1 MWAYTRSR
9 ASGTFHGRTSN
20 VDYLLTIEYL
30 DADVEM
36 LDISRSGEDPD
47 TQIQRLM
54 DKLRRAR
61 DDMRRMEDDLDRE
74 RRERRRMQMQLADAQ
89 DNLARTTRTA
99 KNDMEDLK
107 RANERHLER
116 IVELE
121 RELEKRN
128 SVRPAS
134 VPITGPP
141 AQSTPT
147 TLANSIS
154 DVPADIQI
162 DSKEE
167 MAKAM
172 RESL

>member
-1 MWAYTRSR
+1 MANSFRS
-9 ASGTFHGRTSN
+9 
-20 VDYLLTIEYL
+20 YLLTLAYS

-36 LDISRSGEDPD
+36 LDISRSGDDPD

-61 DDMRRMEDDLDRE
+61 EEMRRMEDDLDRE
-74 RRERRRMQMQLADAQ
+74 RRDRRRMQMQLADAQ
-89 DNLARTTRTA
+89 DNLVRTTRAA
-99 KNDMEDLK
+99 KSDVEDLK
-107 RANERHLER
+107 KANDRHLER

-128 SVRPAS
+128 PGRTAS
-134 VPITGPP
+134 VPITAPP
-141 AQSTPT
+141 TQSTPT
-147 TLANSIS
+147 TQANSIP
-154 DVPADIQI
+154 DAPADAQI

-172 RESL
+172 NEGL